1 MDVRAALRP
10 LALAMQAV
18 GNIGSQLLVG
28 SGGVNQGAMDL
39 ARRRVEQAAIDAGG
53 ATAWDY
59 WPYISE
65 PEARAIVP
73 LTAGLRLLAGV
84 VMQMPLKQYR
94 GEAEV
99 IPAASVVSNPAP
111 ANGGTQASYVEAY
124 INDVALYGN
133 HVAIIGPPDSTAW
146 PTSILPVDVTQVTTA
161 RDEEGRTIFGYA
173 GTDVYLTSADV
184 VHVALDRRS
193 GEIAGRGLIPTFAA
207 ALQATVSAE
216 EYAARYF
223 DESAIPTGVITD
235 NRPDL
240 TQDQANELKLAWL
253 NTVGGRRRTPI
264 VLPNTTAFS
273 PLVTDADKSQLVQ
286 ARQWN
291 AQTVAMAMGIPPFLL
306 GVATDPHTYTNAQNE
321 FDRLLKTSLMRM
333 LVPLEQQFDLQ
344 LVPRGNSVK
353 FDAAQLLRPD
363 MAARVNMA
371 IAAFNAHLLTEQ
383 EARQLMGYTGE
394 GGPGLGPAAQQ
405 APNPTVKPQLAL
417 VPGEASS
424 PQTGGKANA

>member
-133 HVAIIGPPDSTAW
+133 HVAI
-146 PTSILPVDVTQVTTA
+146 
-161 RDEEGRTIFGYA
+161 
-173 GTDVYLTSADV
+173 
-184 VHVALDRRS
+184 
-193 GEIAGRGLIPTFAA
+193 
-207 ALQATVSAE
+207 
-216 EYAARYF
+216 
-223 DESAIPTGVITD
+223 
-235 NRPDL
+235 
-240 TQDQANELKLAWL
+240 
-253 NTVGGRRRTPI
+253 
-264 VLPNTTAFS
+264 
-273 PLVTDADKSQLVQ
+273 
-286 ARQWN
+286 
-291 AQTVAMAMGIPPFLL
+291 
-306 GVATDPHTYTNAQNE
+306 
-321 FDRLLKTSLMRM
+321 
-333 LVPLEQQFDLQ
+333 
-344 LVPRGNSVK
+344 
-353 FDAAQLLRPD
+353 
-363 MAARVNMA
+363 
-371 IAAFNAHLLTEQ
+371 
-383 EARQLMGYTGE
+383 
-394 GGPGLGPAAQQ
+394 
-405 APNPTVKPQLAL
+405 
-417 VPGEASS
+417 
-424 PQTGGKANA
+424 